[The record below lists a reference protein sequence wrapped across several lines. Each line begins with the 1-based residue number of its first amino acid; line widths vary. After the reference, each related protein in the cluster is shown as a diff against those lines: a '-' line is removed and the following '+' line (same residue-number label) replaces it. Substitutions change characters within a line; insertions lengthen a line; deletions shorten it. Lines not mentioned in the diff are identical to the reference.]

1 VNFNNASLLGF
12 KKTNQFL
19 NSNFRFGSRVEY
31 EIEGY
36 FIDLQNDIGVS
47 GLVSASEFFR
57 TGLQD
62 YQPIILNGNDFGKGR
77 VLSFSN
83 NDANSLQYS
92 TYNLSIEGFQSG
104 NLSNLSGKYYS
115 GLAPLVTGN
124 TILESPYLL
133 EDFSE
138 DFNINRDGDQFSYTH
153 SINIKY
159 ASGDGVII
167 TPIQRAKGLATEI
180 FQTVEPPFELLDSFP
195 GQNFF
200 TGAVDEKFNE
210 SYDLVNNSVSI
221 SRKFSTYTS
230 GFEKYSVKRSHNF
243 TKQADGIISVSE
255 NGSIKAKSFS
265 IEVDLSEAIKS
276 EISGS
281 YGRCS
286 ETYLAYGN
294 SSALPSGAISN
305 SQTID
310 NFAGEANYII
320 SFNDADSNYGE
331 NYILNSTLSMQRLG
345 DIMQISEEASI
356 LGRGESEAEKMQNS
370 VNGYNI
376 EKENIYGRCYS
387 FYQERGGIKDL
398 SLEDCSYNKKTNG
411 SSIDYKYNF
420 SDDSSLIS
428 GRRVSI
434 SVNDD
439 DSINTFANFSAL
451 GEKQFVQKID
461 TTNQGSRDLKI
472 SINGQEEDTLYDLL
486 DQAKGVANEHVKN
499 YNDTYIDGA
508 TYQYNL
514 EENALE
520 VSVKYKFNK
529 LVRNRATL

>member
-1 VNFNNASLLGF
+1 MNFNNASLLGF

-195 GQNFF
+195 G
-200 TGAVDEKFNE
+200 AVDEKFNE
-210 SYDLVNNSVSI
+210 SYDLANNSVSI

-230 GFEKYSVKRSHNF
+230 GFEKYSVKHSQNF

-255 NGSIKAKSFS
+255 NGSIKTKSFS

-294 SSALPSGAISN
+294 SSALPSGAVST
-305 SQTID
+305 SQSID
-310 NFAGEANYII
+310 NFAGEANYTI

-345 DIMQISEEASI
+345 DIMQISEQASI
-356 LGRGESEAEKMQNS
+356 LGRGDSEAEKMQNS

-376 EKENIYGRCYS
+376 EKENVFGRCYS

-398 SLEDCSYNKKTNG
+398 SLEDCSYTKKTNG
-411 SSIDYKYNF
+411 SSIDYDYTF
-420 SDDSSLIS
+420 SDDSS
-428 GRRVSI
+428 
-434 SVNDD
+434 
-439 DSINTFANFSAL
+439 INAFANFSAL

-461 TTNQGSRDLKI
+461 TTSQGSRDLKI

-486 DQAKGVANEHVKN
+486 DQAKGVANEHVKT

>member
-1 VNFNNASLLGF
+1 M
-12 KKTNQFL
+12 
-19 NSNFRFGSRVEY
+19 
-31 EIEGY
+31 
-36 FIDLQNDIGVS
+36 
-47 GLVSASEFFR
+47 
-57 TGLQD
+57 
-62 YQPIILNGNDFGKGR
+62 
-77 VLSFSN
+77 
-83 NDANSLQYS
+83 
-92 TYNLSIEGFQSG
+92 
-104 NLSNLSGKYYS
+104 
-115 GLAPLVTGN
+115 
-124 TILESPYLL
+124 
-133 EDFSE
+133 
-138 DFNINRDGDQFSYTH
+138 
-153 SINIKY
+153 
-159 ASGDGVII
+159 II

-210 SYDLVNNSVSI
+210 SYDLANNSVSI

-230 GFEKYSVKRSHNF
+230 EFEKYSVKHSQNF

-255 NGSIKAKSFS
+255 NGSIKTKSFS

-294 SSALPSGAISN
+294 SSALPSGAIST
-305 SQTID
+305 SQSID
-310 NFAGEANYII
+310 NFAGEANYTI

-345 DIMQISEEASI
+345 DIMQISEQASI
-356 LGRGESEAEKMQNS
+356 LGRGDSEAEKMQNS

-376 EKENIYGRCYS
+376 EKENVFGRCYS

-398 SLEDCSYNKKTNG
+398 SLEDCSYTKKTNG
-411 SSIDYKYNF
+411 SSIDYDYTF

-439 DSINTFANFSAL
+439 DSINAFANFSAL

-461 TTNQGSRDLKI
+461 TTSQGSRDLKI

-486 DQAKGVANEHVKN
+486 DQAKGVANEHVKT